1 MHEFCALA
9 KIKTLLSRRAHA
21 VAYHCF
27 AGNSGRPALSRP
39 PLLSAKSRLEYL
51 TPPRQEVARWRDRL
65 QGHLWRRRR
74 RPERLYIRAKSN
86 YGNIEGK
93 QISKQV
99 GDRRSMFKKNKDSPP
114 PAPLKNRRSDD
125 ALALAG
131 RKNSAWPPHDLRRT
145 GATMSRRRAS
155 RLI

>member
-1 MHEFCALA
+1 VDTIHLCPKFNHGIVRCPRLDGGGP
-9 KIKTLLSRRAHA
+9 TLT
-21 VAYHCF
+21 
-27 AGNSGRPALSRP
+27 
-39 PLLSAKSRLEYL
+39 EYL